1 MDVETT
7 VAGHSLD
14 KLARDSSIASRLL
27 LVTANGHGRN
37 ERLAD
42 AMQRRRVT
50 SETAAEVLG
59 VDPRTVDR
67 WVQDRGRIPRASSRD
82 TLASML
88 DVPVGTLWPS
98 VHIGPS
104 LTGDVLAAYPT
115 RSALPRGH
123 LMTLL
128 AQAERNVDVLALA
141 ALWLWDSV
149 PDFGPTLAAKA
160 AAGVN
165 VRVCLGDPEG
175 EACRLRG
182 EEEEVGSLIG
192 ARSRLAI
199 NAAERWLAATPS
211 SLRLH
216 DATLYATILRFD
228 NIVLLNWHLFGI
240 PAAEAPVLH
249 LRRAEA
255 NGMTETA
262 LRSFENVWERSY
274 TAAAG

>member
-14 KLARDSSIASRLL
+14 KPARDSSNAFRLL
-27 LVTANGHGRN
+27 IVSEYVHRRN

-42 AMQRRRVT
+42 AMRRRRVT
-50 SETAAEVLG
+50 SEGAAEVLG
-59 VDPRTVDR
+59 VDPRTIDR

-98 VHIGPS
+98 VHLGPS
-104 LTGDVLAAYPT
+104 MTGDVLAVYST
-115 RSALPRGH
+115 RSAMPRGN
-123 LMTLL
+123 LMALL

-141 ALWLWDSV
+141 AVWLWDSV

-175 EACRLRG
+175 DACRLRG
-182 EEEEVGSLIG
+182 EEEEVGSLLG

-199 NAAERWLAATPS
+199 NAAERWLVNSPA

-240 PAAEAPVLH
+240 PAAEAPLLH

-274 TAAAG
+274 APATG